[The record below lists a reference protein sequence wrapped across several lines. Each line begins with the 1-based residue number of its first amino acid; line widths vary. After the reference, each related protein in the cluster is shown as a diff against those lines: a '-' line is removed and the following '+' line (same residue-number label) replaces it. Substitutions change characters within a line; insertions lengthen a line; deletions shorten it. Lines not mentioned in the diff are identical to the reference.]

1 MGSMKLSLLF
11 LQFKLHLL
19 NVFLHAF
26 HFKVIALELALDLT
40 LRAALLLQVLGEL
53 NEGLVFLKFDGVTFA
68 PQFCGLSEQ
77 LLLLAFMCVQI
88 SPKLSN

>member
-19 NVFLHAF
+19 NVLLHTF

-40 LRAALLLQVLGEL
+40 LRASLFLQVLGEL

-68 PQFCGLSEQ
+68 SKLCCLGVQ
-77 LLLLAFMCVQI
+77 LLFLAFVAI
-88 SPKLSN
+88 